1 MMRVLVVDDER
12 LARLEL
18 RRLLAGHAAVEVV
31 GEAGSLAG
39 ARAQLAALAPDLVL
53 LNVQLPDGSGYD
65 LLGELLDAQDT
76 APEVILTT
84 GHGPSLPDSLV
95 KPIDPERLAAAL
107 QAVAV
112 RLGMG
117 PGRKQSKLFVRDGQ
131 HCWLLR
137 LDDVRLFEAEG
148 QHTRAYL
155 AGAAPLITRPLR
167 DLERRLDP
175 QRFLRASP
183 RHIVN
188 LADVRRIGHAADG
201 TLQLDVAGI
210 QVALQD
216 AAARAAHHPI

>member
-1 MMRVLVVDDER
+1 MRVLLVDDER

-18 RRLLAGHAAVEVV
+18 RRLLAGHAGVEVV

-39 ARAQLAALAPDLVL
+39 ARAQLAALAPDLIL
-53 LNVQLPDGSGYD
+53 LNVQLPDGCGYD
-65 LLGELLDAQDT
+65 LLGELLDAHDAT
-76 APEVILTT
+76 PEVILTT

-95 KPIDPERLAAAL
+95 KPIDPARLAAAL

-117 PGRKQSKLFVRDGQ
+117 PGRKQRKLFIRDGQ

-137 LDDVRLFEAEG
+137 LDEVRLFEAEG

-167 DLERRLDP
+167 DIERKLDP

-188 LADVRRIGHAADG
+188 LADVRRIGQAGDG

-210 QVALQD
+210 QVALLD
-216 AAARAAHHPI
+216 AAARATHHPI